1 MEEKV
6 DKNEEKNDSKYKA
19 NLFYFNN
26 TVNDYE
32 LPESFLIFKEDIKE
46 IFNIDSNLND
56 ELSLFYTF
64 SDKDKENKE
73 KKKIIKVKTQDE
85 YKDMRD
91 KIGTKIDEKTN
102 EKNNEK
108 TILIEIENDSF
119 NVNRKAPETFEE
131 EIQCVVEREIK
142 NASER
147 IRKFLSSNSK
157 RYPYS
162 KKQDRQCCSCSGLI
176 YGDMYKKAKDIQEQY
191 YCEKCAFELNDDEP
205 LFVIH

>member
-1 MEEKV
+1 MEEN
-6 DKNEEKNDSKYKA
+6 DKKEENNNKNFKA
-19 NLFYFNN
+19 KLFYCN
-26 TVNDYE
+26 TTVEDYE

-46 IFNIDSNLND
+46 MFNIDSNIND

-64 SDKDKENKE
+64 LDVDKQNKE
-73 KKKIIKVKTQDE
+73 KKKITKVNTQDD
-85 YKDMRD
+85 YKEMRD
-91 KIGTKIDEKTN
+91 RIQTKIED
-102 EKNNEK
+102 K
-108 TILIEIENDSF
+108 TILIEIEKDSF
-119 NVNRKAPETFEE
+119 NVSRKAPETFEE

-142 NASER
+142 NAAER

-162 KKQDRQCCSCSGLI
+162 KKQDKQCSKCSGLI

-191 YCEKCAFELNDDEP
+191 YCEKCALELNDDEP

>member
-1 MEEKV
+1 M
-6 DKNEEKNDSKYKA
+6 EEKNDKKQVKNDSEYKA

-26 TVNDYE
+26 TVYDYE
-32 LPESFLIFKEDIKE
+32 LPESFFIFKEDIKE

-64 SDKDKENKE
+64 LDKDKENKE

-91 KIGTKIDEKTN
+91 KIEKKIEK
-102 EKNNEK
+102 K

-142 NASER
+142 NAAER

-157 RYPYS
+157 KYPYS